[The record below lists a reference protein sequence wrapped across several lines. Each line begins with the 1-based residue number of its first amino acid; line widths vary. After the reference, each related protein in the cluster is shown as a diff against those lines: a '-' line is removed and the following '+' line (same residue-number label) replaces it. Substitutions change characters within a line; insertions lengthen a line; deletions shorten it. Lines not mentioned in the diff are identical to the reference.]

1 MADIVPFKVHLS
13 DSLLEETKIK
23 LKYARI
29 DDGMGDVEWND
40 LEIGHTP
47 FKKLVE
53 YWRDEYDWRK
63 FEAHINT
70 YKQFRTPIQVPGF
83 EPLGI
88 HFLHHR
94 SSRPD
99 AIPLLFV
106 HGWPGSFLESLK
118 VIPLLTEP
126 TGGRQAFHVVA
137 PSIPGYGFSDYSK
150 KSGFGL
156 EQHAQCFATL
166 MKKLGYDKYVCQGG
180 DWGSSV
186 VRYMALNDPKAEA
199 VQAIHINM
207 FLALPPSQDKAP
219 EKFAR
224 YQNNDYSEQEL
235 KNLERTKWFATDER
249 AYQRVQETKAVT
261 FGYALH
267 DSPVGMLA
275 WFVGKLKAW
284 TDDYPW
290 TPDELIHWAFIHYQG
305 SPSAAMQIYKEAEAV
320 LNNNPQSMLGRYISQ
335 PVGGSLF
342 PNELW
347 LYPREW
353 LEETCN
359 IKYWKQHQKG
369 GHFIA
374 WERPD
379 ALAADVAEFYAK
391 DGPVFGGSSA

>member
-1 MADIVPFKVHLS
+1 MADILPFNVHVP

-23 LKYARI
+23 LRYARL
-29 DDGMGDVEWND
+29 DDGMGDVDWND
-40 LEIGHTP
+40 LEIGHAS
-47 FKKLVE
+47 FRKVVE

-63 FEAHINT
+63 YESYINT
-70 YKQFRTPIQVPGF
+70 FHHFRSPIQVPGF
-83 EPLGI
+83 EPLNI

-118 VIPLLTEP
+118 LIPLLTEP
-126 TGGRQAFHVVA
+126 SCNRQAFHVVA
-137 PSIPGYGFSDYSK
+137 PSLPGYGFSEYSK
-150 KSGFGL
+150 KAGFGL
-156 EQHAQCFATL
+156 EQHAQCFAML
-166 MKKLGYDKYVCQGG
+166 MEKLNYQRYVCQGG

-186 VRYMALNDPKAEA
+186 VRYMALNHPDA

-207 FLALPPSQDKAP
+207 FLALPPVQEKSP

-224 YQNNDYSEQEL
+224 HKNNAYSEQEL
-235 KNLERTKWFATDER
+235 KNLDRTHWFAADER
-249 AYQRVQETKAVT
+249 AYQRVQETKPVT

-284 TDDYPW
+284 TDEYPW
-290 TPDELIHWAFIHYQG
+290 TPDEMIHWAFIHYQG

-320 LNNNPQSMLGRYISQ
+320 LNNNPESMLGRYISQ

-342 PNELW
+342 PK
-347 LYPREW
+347 
-353 LEETCN
+353 ET
-359 IKYWKQHQKG
+359 
-369 GHFIA
+369 
-374 WERPD
+374 
-379 ALAADVAEFYAK
+379 
-391 DGPVFGGSSA
+391 